1 MSVENTNLNNVLPFR
16 MADTDVARRAV
27 EAARTTLH
35 PGWHD
40 YIANASDFLVE
51 VLPGGRTGFGY
62 ANDIVRVTHK
72 PTGISRQCSTSRSQH
87 ANKNSAFDL
96 VLEEL
101 KKPQKEVTPAIPKK
115 EEITKV
121 MAEVAKRPTKWLDT
135 AIKAITDHFSNVE
148 IYGKTVQNN
157 SWTIIVKGDPSEY
170 DIIKLKEMLVAA
182 GWDDHRVTPPDY
194 DNNATYITLEL

>member
-1 MSVENTNLNNVLPFR
+1 MSVENSAFDEMQPFR

-27 EAARTTLH
+27 VAARETLH

-40 YIANASDFLVE
+40 YVANASDFLVE

-115 EEITKV
+115 EEITKA
-121 MAEVAKRPTKWLDT
+121 MAEVAKRPTRWVDV

-148 IYGKTVQNN
+148 AYSKTVQNSN
-157 SWTIIVKGDPSEY
+157 WTIIVKGDPSKY
-170 DIIKLKEMLVAA
+170 DIIKLKEMLIAA
-182 GWDDHRVTPPDY
+182 GWDDYIITPPDY
-194 DNNATYITLEL
+194 DNNATYITLKL